1 MTAKKAF
8 PQKSFPA
15 TVTFRPD
22 QFAIVRRLQDQ
33 RKLSTVCQKAVD
45 LDTELEDLPD
55 GVRDDAMEAAAAS
68 LFDEWSLS
76 GSYAISQDGGGS
88 GTRRRLMRW
97 LWMLRRWASCRGI
110 SSWHCRSC
118 SIWRRSTR

>member
-22 QFAIVRRLQDQ
+22 QFTVVRRLQDQ
-33 RKLSTVCQKAVD
+33 RKLSAVCQKAVD
-45 LDTELEDLPD
+45 LDAELEALPD
-55 GVRDDAMEAAAAS
+55 GVQDDALEAAAYHFAAS
-68 LFDEWSLS
+68 GLT
-76 GSYAISQDGGGS
+76 GSYAISQDGGS

-97 LWMLRRWASCRGI
+97 LWMLRRWAFPQE
-110 SSWHCRSC
+110 SSSRHCRIC
-118 SIWRRSTR
+118 GIWRRSTR

>member
-33 RKLSTVCQKAVD
+33 RKLSEVCQQAVD
-45 LDTELEDLPD
+45 LDAELEALPD
-55 GVRDDAMEAAAAS
+55 GSFYVAIRDCQ
-68 LFDEWSLS
+68 LPFL
-76 GSYAISQDGGGS
+76 
-88 GTRRRLMRW
+88 T
-97 LWMLRRWASCRGI
+97 
-110 SSWHCRSC
+110 
-118 SIWRRSTR
+118 